1 MSEQRPKE
9 EQRTT
14 CNGVGWGN
22 RWWLADS

>member
-22 RWWLADS
+22 RWWL